1 MFQTD
6 PIDLANNGS
15 ALIKTHPAINKSK
28 VCSLGG
34 KNTSPT
40 HSVEAQVP
48 EQRLHKD
55 LSQVGVRMARGSVV
69 RRVEWCREAGSRGL
83 HLGAVCWSTVAQQRG
98 HVGVVLQAG

>member
-1 MFQTD
+1 MLQTD

-15 ALIKTHPAINKSK
+15 ALIKAHPAINKSK

-34 KNTSPT
+34 KNTSPA

-55 LSQVGVRMARGSVV
+55 LSQVGVWMACGGVV
-69 RRVEWCREAGSRGL
+69 RRVQWCREASSGGL
-83 HLGAVCWSTVAQQRG
+83 HLGAVRWGTVAQQRG